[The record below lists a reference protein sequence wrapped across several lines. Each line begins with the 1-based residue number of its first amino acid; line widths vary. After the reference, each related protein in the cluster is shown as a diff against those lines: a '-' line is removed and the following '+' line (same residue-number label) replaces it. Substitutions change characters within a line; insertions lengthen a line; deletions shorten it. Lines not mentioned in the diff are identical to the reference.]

1 MWAGSL
7 GAFLGWFGWR
17 DLLVSLPSVLPLS
30 CSKLE
35 ASLLLA
41 SLSICLGFGG
51 LPPAPSLS
59 LSLSSIRVSLL
70 WSWDLLWQG
79 CLFAP
84 QPPLPTPL
92 LSPPPAWVS
101 LIWMGG
107 DWNSP
112 GGAGLGCHLP
122 GFRSGDHRCGVR
134 TPAAGIAKLLGGD
147 WPCQKLKTT
156 EEQGP
161 AAARYGEATAV
172 LGMLEVL

>member
-1 MWAGSL
+1 MQTTKAKLRCGQAAWEPFLAGLAGGVCWSPCL
-7 GAFLGWFGWR
+7 QFFLYPAPNLR
-17 DLLVSLPSVLPLS
+17 LLSCWPLS
-30 CSKLE
+30 PSAWVLG
-35 ASLLLA
+35 ASLL
-41 SLSICLGFGG
+41 
-51 LPPAPSLS
+51 
-59 LSLSSIRVSLL
+59 
-70 WSWDLLWQG
+70 
-79 CLFAP
+79 
-84 QPPLPTPL
+84 PL
-92 LSPPPAWVS
+92 LSLYLFPALGSPSSGLGIFSGRDVYLPPPPHHCPLPCCPPPAWVS

-161 AAARYGEATAV
+161 AAA
-172 LGMLEVL
+172 